1 MEYTDEELKA
11 RISVGLTE
19 DKNPDQIASVLQ
31 KSEELGIA
39 PGAVEQ
45 LDNTLLTQPF
55 EPKGHRAGTLRLL
68 GSDPYVA
75 GLLRNDA
82 GKLDELDA
90 ALPSAKTAP
99 HIPAEGIRGAI
110 GAYLAK
116 DRGRVLHSIR
126 TKGYTAKQL
135 SDLALRGYERLKDG
149 TFLYDGKAVKEPVL
163 QEWIT
168 GETEALVRERAEQWF
183 TGRHKRAVAA
193 AQEASRDEGFGAG
206 SDMSWLADTRLTPS
220 QRHRKAD
227 AAIAYLER
235 RIALM
240 NTLHAIQPG
249 WNAKG
254 TKEIGEYVKLAGE
267 KLGVDFS
274 DISAGELLKGGIEAV
289 DYMQLLNVFGAV
301 DIARAIGKKSPEE
314 LRAIGKDAPL
324 EQKVEKI
331 TALAALADEAR
342 GRTVGAKIVQ
352 GVVSSIPFV
361 AEIMGTGGLATVA
374 SAGGRIGLRPAL
386 TSLLRNAGI
395 GGLKTGL
402 RALAKKE
409 TYTELIPQAVRMIG
423 EAEARRLPAYLPKG
437 AASARIEGAG
447 EPFYYY
453 GSDGMRMEI
462 PAGEFDT
469 YAEAFSRAMLNQYIE
484 NVTEQA
490 GFFFPDSVITRLLPK
505 EAKRKIFRSAL
516 ASMERDAVKYSAF
529 LKGLREINPVDG
541 VLGEYL
547 EEKAGDLIRY
557 GATRLAEFTG
567 LNALNFGQ
575 DTLLNSPEDEAVT
588 AGVVLLQG
596 ALLRGVRA
604 PAELT
609 HYRDVARWIDTHRA
623 VVERGSGIRAAGTNP
638 GILTNFIDETTG
650 GATLFVSAED
660 AQSFR
665 QSAPEFADAIGL
677 TEQSIAALGKDGRL
691 IPVSDA
697 KLKVAQMRNPQF
709 RELGETFLQKAVL
722 PGISGKKMEDIL
734 GREITEE
741 ALEDYQKHLTQSRH
755 ELEAKIAA
763 VFAPA
768 REAAIPGAEAA
779 EKLFYRMAQYLS
791 ANSAA
796 DIDVILDEFSI
807 RVENAAKD
815 ARKTPENR
823 TEAPAEQKETITVPP
838 ISEEFAEEIEE
849 AEEADLPDEA
859 DPSDETDEELDAAV
873 STLREE
879 VKNKDMLNV
888 EKETMRDVF
897 RVSLEAERAIHAMG
911 YATIDDYAD
920 ALFRSSGHVPE
931 PAKPAGR
938 KAQADEDAPESA
950 EDALDRIFA
959 LAKMIRDNPGSPV
972 RFGGYAGALSDTGF
986 RIGPDAAL
994 FEERAQE
1001 EARKATL
1008 AKVREGLAGEELK
1021 AFAKQ
1026 ALEDAMARVRAE
1038 MGEAGGES
1046 VELPESERDAVTAS
1060 RRLAAALYSMA
1071 KGTAYKQS
1079 AANSTPAEM
1088 VDVPLLDVD
1097 IRDAAGIRKML
1108 LARYLGKE
1116 VEIKSDGRIALF
1128 TGGGLRSATKVR
1140 GDHRRAFMAL
1150 DKALENAYPV
1160 GYEQNDGL
1168 PKHAGVRG
1176 QFVYAAL
1183 LNISNGENRQPYV
1196 ATIKLD
1202 EPLLET
1208 EPRAYFKNI
1217 TIEKADSLYVKPEL
1231 QADSP
1236 ESVRQTERP
1245 VRETVRHSTSPGTV
1259 RVVESSQ
1266 RIPDAWAQTASTDH
1280 AFTVQ
1285 EIVAFVKRK
1294 FENNPRFSETYYQ
1307 KRLGDRGEITFAADF
1322 DRSYKAVVTLIRG
1335 AADGSTLPHECAHW
1349 LYKMVETLVQ
1359 NGQANAR
1366 MADDFRALNK
1376 WLDKQNY
1383 KNKDDYAERMEFLA
1397 RGFEAYLREGRAPDV
1412 SLTGAF
1418 RTIKRLL
1425 LNIYRSVAA
1434 LNVRLNDDVRRVFD
1448 GILSVENAVEN
1459 EAGAI
1464 REIQESLDILTDGL
1478 SAADKK
1484 SIGYIAREARE
1495 RAKELA
1501 LAEREKRLS
1510 SLRRMWTADANS
1522 ELLSIPVYRAWAAI
1536 RQAGGLDGAEVESL
1550 AGAGIAAELKKRGLL
1565 SGKRGAAPAADY
1577 AAAEEFATAEELL
1590 RSLAES
1596 PNPKEYVASYLR
1608 EREKEAENG
1617 EELSMIGVTAEAN
1630 MAMLDKVVEE
1640 LSVRAGREEA
1650 RLSRQR
1656 LKAAANEELAGWKMR
1671 DLLNESLSATLA
1683 KQARELLHFLAKKT
1697 PDYDRAF
1704 RVALNLRKNIEL
1716 AKGSVRLRR
1725 EARAATAAMKRM
1737 SRVRKGKMEET
1748 YRGALLDLLNRIGIT
1763 AREAGQHN
1771 GKAAALIAAQNAQE
1785 DGSVEWEPFL
1795 GETAETVPEMT
1806 VENFQR
1812 VAEFARWLYGV
1823 GRDLVAEEKRTFRK
1837 EVADHV
1843 AECVERMTAGGA
1855 RYTDPRNKNM
1865 KERVLSGG
1873 RKFRFWTAKLW
1884 NLARRA
1890 DGYSNTGAKGKTGPV
1905 ERIVA
1910 GMSKAVSEYMRLKQS
1925 VEESVS
1931 AALKKLAKTERDL
1944 SGLPAFTGDA
1954 AAFGYTAWTQ
1964 EMLIAA
1970 ALNLGNETNRQRLR
1984 DGYGWTEEDLN
1995 AIAGKLTGED
2005 WREIQKIWDALGRS
2019 ELTRRTCE
2027 TFRQENHFSLKLVE
2041 AAPFEADGGE
2051 IAGGYYPLSY
2061 LYRTGRLAEEYIPKT
2076 TPEILHG
2083 KVSSVQERTDS
2094 AVTVGPVR
2102 LELSVLTEHIE
2113 RTAYYAAC
2121 RMPMRH
2127 ALGVIRD
2134 PAFERAFRSTQSTE
2148 AWQAFHELA
2157 RYAANPHEEHL
2168 GLVRKIEAWGRAV
2181 NTSTALMG
2189 SISTVMMQLGSM
2201 SVGIEELGG
2210 FYGSALARYLANPWF
2225 RSNAVREKSAF
2236 LRDRANYMDID
2247 LREGVRAFRQ
2257 SAAGKAVF
2265 ELRKLGYWGMRFL
2278 DTQVATILWDAAYN
2292 KHRMAENA
2300 DEASAIA
2307 YADDFVARTQGGA
2320 RTVDMS
2326 PFQLNTFGRFLA
2338 PFISATNAAYN
2349 VAVYNAEAM
2358 RRGKHAAPMAAL
2370 AESVLLPWA
2379 IPVLIRFALAGGGG
2393 DDGEDVLDRRLRAA
2407 IREAISSP
2415 FGGIPLVR
2423 DLADAYA
2430 GVISAKATGKQAG
2443 FWGSLG
2449 EGSFGGLSDAVAD
2462 SSAAFS
2468 SAWDGDPKKALY
2480 KAARAAGAVFRLPA
2494 VQIYDRAR
2502 RIAEGYGVETLPD
2515 LSGNERRKKK

>member
-45 LDNTLLTQPF
+45 LDNTLLTQSF
-55 EPKGHRAGTLRLL
+55 EPRGHRPGTLRLL

-183 TGRHKRAVAA
+183 TGRHKKAVAA

-206 SDMSWLADTRLTPS
+206 SGMSWLADTRLTPS

-301 DIARAIGKKSPEE
+301 DIARAFGRKSPEE

-395 GGLKTGL
+395 GGLRTGL

-437 AASARIEGAG
+437 AAAARNEGAG

-665 QSAPEFADAIGL
+665 QSAPGFADAIGL

-768 REAAIPGAEAA
+768 REAEIPGAEAA
-779 EKLFYRMAQYLS
+779 EKLFYRMVQYLS

-796 DIDVILDEFSI
+796 DIDAILDEFSI
-807 RVENAAKD
+807 RVENAVKD

-838 ISEEFAEEIEE
+838 LSEEFAEETEE

-859 DPSDETDEELDAAV
+859 DQSDETDEELDAAV

-972 RFGGYAGALSDTGF
+972 RFGGYAGVLSDTGF
-986 RIGPDAAL
+986 RVGPDPEL
-994 FEERAQE
+994 FEEQAQE

-1008 AKVREGLAGEELK
+1008 AKAREGVTGEELK
-1021 AFAKQ
+1021 VFAKQ
-1026 ALEDAMARVRAE
+1026 ALADALARAE
-1038 MGEAGGES
+1038 ERRKEHPETV
-1046 VELPESERDAVTAS
+1046 VELPEGERDAVTAS
-1060 RRLAAALYSMA
+1060 RRLAAALYNMT

-1079 AANSTPAEM
+1079 AADSTPAEM

-1116 VEIKSDGRIALF
+1116 VEIRSDGKLVLF
-1128 TGGGLRSATKVR
+1128 DSFGLRSALKVR
-1140 GDHRRAFMAL
+1140 GGHRRAFAAL
-1150 DKALENAYPV
+1150 DQAIENSYHV
-1160 GYEQNDGL
+1160 GYEQNDGQ
-1168 PKHAGVRG
+1168 PKHAHLRG
-1176 QFVYAAL
+1176 QFIYAAL
-1183 LNISNGENRQPYV
+1183 LNIGNERGRQPYI

-1202 EPLLET
+1202 DPVIESGK
-1208 EPRAYFKNI
+1208 AVFKNI
-1217 TIEKADSLYVKPEL
+1217 TIEKADGLSS
-1231 QADSP
+1231 A
-1236 ESVRQTERP
+1236 VRQTGTPFVGLRP
-1245 VRETVRHSTSPGTV
+1245 LADPPGGNRLRTSIAEAPSSIHGTQ
-1259 RVVESSQ
+1259 EK
-1266 RIPDAWAQTASTDH
+1266 TAGANH

-1683 KQARELLHFLAKKT
+1683 KQARELLHSLAKKT
-1697 PDYDRAF
+1697 PDYDEAF

-1812 VAEFARWLYGV
+1812 AAEFARWLYGV
-1823 GRDLVAEEKRTFRK
+1823 GRDLVAEEKKTFRK

-1855 RYTDPRNKNM
+1855 RYTDPRNKNV

-1910 GMSKAVSEYMRLKQS
+1910 GMSKAVSEYMGLKQS
-1925 VEESVS
+1925 AEESVS

-1995 AIAGKLTGED
+1995 AIAGKLPAED
-2005 WREIQKIWDALGRS
+2005 WKEIQKIWDALGRS

-2027 TFRQENHFSLKLVE
+2027 TFRRENHFSLKLVE

-2094 AVTVGPVR
+2094 AITVGPVR

-2134 PAFERAFRSTQSTE
+2134 PAFERTFRSTQSTE

-2201 SVGIEELGG
+2201 TVGIEELGG
-2210 FYGSALARYLANPWF
+2210 FYGSALARYLANPRF

-2278 DTQVATILWDAAYN
+2278 DTQVATIFWDAAYN

-2379 IPVLIRFALAGGGG
+2379 IPVLIRFALAGGG

-2515 LSGNERRKKK
+2515 LSGNEGRKKK